1 MFLGGIFI
9 AEIKD
14 TNRLTKSSI
23 KQMGKKNVTLKIQII
38 WEAAAIWL
46 WSK

>member
-9 AEIKD
+9 AEVKD
-14 TNRLTKSSI
+14 TNRLTKSSM
-23 KQMGKKNVTLKIQII
+23 KQMGKNVTLKIQII

>member
-1 MFLGGIFI
+1 MFLGEIFS
-9 AEIKD
+9 AEVKD
-14 TNRLTKSSI
+14 TNRPTKSSL
-23 KQMGKKNVTLKIQII
+23 KQIGKNVTLKIQII